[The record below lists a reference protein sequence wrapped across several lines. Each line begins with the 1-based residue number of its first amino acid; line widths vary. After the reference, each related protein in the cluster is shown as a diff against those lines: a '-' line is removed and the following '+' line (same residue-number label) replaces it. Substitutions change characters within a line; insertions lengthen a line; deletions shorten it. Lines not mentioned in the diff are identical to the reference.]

1 MMMSFPLGFNTRK
14 NLLHIGVHVRPV
26 IVSFRRGD
34 EIKHLI
40 GEGQVR
46 HGAARLAALIQDCAR
61 ETQVSLPLMM
71 ACPATKHE

>member
-1 MMMSFPLGFNTRK
+1 
-14 NLLHIGVHVRPV
+14 
-26 IVSFRRGD
+26 
-34 EIKHLI
+34 LI